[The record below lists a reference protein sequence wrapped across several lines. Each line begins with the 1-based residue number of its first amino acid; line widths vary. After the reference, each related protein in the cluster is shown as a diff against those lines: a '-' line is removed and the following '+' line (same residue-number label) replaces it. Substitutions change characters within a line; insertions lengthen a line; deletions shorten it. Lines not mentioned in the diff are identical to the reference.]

1 MERLRLQE
9 ATLRQEQEG
18 TNNERQGLLMKEREL
33 GQFQDTLN
41 EKKKELDLQV
51 ANMEGRAGQLQD
63 AVNEK
68 KQELDLQLADIEG
81 RRQSLLRQQD
91 AASFGVDEVGG
102 AGKKRKVA
110 KEETKSAESGSS
122 DAAAAVPDAASSLPT
137 DPMDN
142 AGWMKTVQQIYQERS
157 LIVQSLDE
165 EDGDDEDDDEDDGK
179 EDDGKEDDDEDG
191 DEDEDGF

>member
-1 MERLRLQE
+1 VPRV
-9 ATLRQEQEG
+9 
-18 TNNERQGLLMKEREL
+18 K
-33 GQFQDTLN
+33 
-41 EKKKELDLQV
+41 
-51 ANMEGRAGQLQD
+51 
-63 AVNEK
+63 
-68 KQELDLQLADIEG
+68 
-81 RRQSLLRQQD
+81 
-91 AASFGVDEVGG
+91 
-102 AGKKRKVA
+102 
-110 KEETKSAESGSS
+110 
-122 DAAAAVPDAASSLPT
+122 AAAAVPDAASSLPT